1 MYTQQV
7 GYGSVPG
14 WCRHWRCRY
23 RHHTFMCHKYHVS
36 HTSKQCRLER
46 LKSGS
51 KKERD
56 AGAYAR
62 PMEERS
68 LVRGGGRYNQGSFA
82 KVVHFAKGCWGWV
95 FAGVHRVVWC
105 GCEESR
111 CP

>member
-1 MYTQQV
+1 MYTEQIE
-7 GYGSVPG
+7 YGSVPG
-14 WCRHWRCRY
+14 WCPHCRCRY
-23 RHHTFMCHKYHVS
+23 RHHTFMCRTYHIK
-36 HTSKQCRLER
+36 HTSKQCNLDR

-51 KKERD
+51 KRD
-56 AGAYAR
+56 TR
-62 PMEERS
+62 PSDERS
-68 LVRGGGRYNQGSFA
+68 LVRSGGRYNQGSFA